1 MNNNGGF
8 ISLEDLKSYKPRFS
22 EPIRTDYRG
31 HPIFAPRPPSG
42 GAIVV
47 LDALNILENFG
58 LGKYK
63 SNSTVTYHLLAEALR
78 RGHMDRSRHIGDPSF
93 YDVPVE
99 KYHLKKKSS
108 GTGKNNQFQISQ
120 LLQINVS

>member
-1 MNNNGGF
+1 MILKREDLAQTMERIAAEGKKAFYEGEVAQKIVDAMNNNGGF

-63 SNSTVTYHLLAEALR
+63 SNSTVTYLSLI
-78 RGHMDRSRHIGDPSF
+78 HI
-93 YDVPVE
+93 
-99 KYHLKKKSS
+99 
-108 GTGKNNQFQISQ
+108 
-120 LLQINVS
+120 